1 MKKLFILNA
10 ERLLIFKNFIF
21 IVTFFLGLFIFKIN
35 NPKYY
40 YCIGVLFFTS
50 IIWFHLHKKHLF
62 DSQKHI
68 LIQLLSDVTL
78 ENILILYSGGLESP
92 LISLLILDL
101 FLGAY
106 VLSKKQLFILSLFA
120 AISYSFISTLSYL
133 NFLPSFLIVEM
144 NVIPS
149 PDVYFFYVIFMRT
162 FIFLMM
168 GYLASHLS
176 SRILYQEAQIKQM
189 HNLTEKILFQIG
201 SGLISVDINDTIIYA
216 NKAACGLFDK
226 KKEELLGKKWQE
238 LFVNNSSNEEFISFI
253 SKAYSNEGMEIK
265 LTNPGKDEIFLSIT
279 FSEVKDE
286 HDKTIGKTI
295 VFRNLTLFKE
305 MERLKVEQKK
315 LKTLGE
321 LSGMLAHEI
330 KNPLASICG
339 SIEVLRENG
348 SFSDIKSKKLVD
360 VVFKETERLQ
370 RILNEFLTFSE
381 GSTIK
386 KEKLDIK
393 HLLDEIILVLENHSE
408 IGNGKELKFKY
419 DDSQNYYA
427 LLDEDQFKQMIY
439 NLVINA
445 AQAIENTG
453 FICISLSKK
462 FYAEKHYIQIEVEDS
477 GKGIP
482 DENKKNIFKP
492 FFSTRTKG
500 MGLGLNVCTKI
511 SQNHG
516 WDISLRDRKQGGTIF
531 RILIQQ

>member
-1 MKKLFILNA
+1 
-10 ERLLIFKNFIF
+10 
-21 IVTFFLGLFIFKIN
+21 
-35 NPKYY
+35 
-40 YCIGVLFFTS
+40 
-50 IIWFHLHKKHLF
+50 
-62 DSQKHI
+62 
-68 LIQLLSDVTL
+68 
-78 ENILILYSGGLESP
+78 
-92 LISLLILDL
+92 
-101 FLGAY
+101 
-106 VLSKKQLFILSLFA
+106 
-120 AISYSFISTLSYL
+120 
-133 NFLPSFLIVEM
+133 
-144 NVIPS
+144 
-149 PDVYFFYVIFMRT
+149 
-162 FIFLMM
+162 
-168 GYLASHLS
+168 
-176 SRILYQEAQIKQM
+176 
-189 HNLTEKILFQIG
+189 
-201 SGLISVDINDTIIYA
+201 
-216 NKAACGLFDK
+216 
-226 KKEELLGKKWQE
+226 
-238 LFVNNSSNEEFISFI
+238 
-253 SKAYSNEGMEIK
+253 
-265 LTNPGKDEIFLSIT
+265 
-279 FSEVKDE
+279 
-286 HDKTIGKTI
+286 
-295 VFRNLTLFKE
+295 
-305 MERLKVEQKK
+305 
-315 LKTLGE
+315 
-321 LSGMLAHEI
+321 MLAHEI

-482 DENKKNIFKP
+482 DENKKNVFKP